1 MDQGPVPRDPG
12 RDQDPRRV
20 PSCPVPRDPGRD
32 QDPRRVPSWP
42 DWMDDPAYLT
52 ARAADDVFARQR
64 LERQPV
70 RAVLLVDVPKSAYGL
85 GTEDER
91 MPGTVAWTAP
101 DGSTRTG
108 RTLVDT
114 GTKAGTRVVVWLDRQ
129 GRATTKPPSAGA
141 AAMEAGV
148 LGTAAGCALA
158 GAVIGAGAV
167 ARWRLE
173 QRRLGLW
180 DREWTTVGP
189 RWGHKT
195 G

>member
-1 MDQGPVPRDPG
+1 M
-12 RDQDPRRV
+12 RRTRSGKKLLWRWRSN
-20 PSCPVPRDPGRD
+20 PL
-32 QDPRRVPSWP
+32 RRRADVVEACVVLAVW
-42 DWMDDPAYLT
+42 ALVVVGGTVAGLLT

-91 MPGTVAWTAP
+91 MQGTVAWTAP

>member
-1 MDQGPVPRDPG
+1 MR
-12 RDQDPRRV
+12 RNRRV
-20 PSCPVPRDPGRD
+20 KKLLWRWRSNPL
-32 QDPRRVPSWP
+32 RRRADVVEAWVVLAV
-42 DWMDDPAYLT
+42 WALVVVGGT
-52 ARAADDVFARQR
+52 VAGLLAARAADDVFARQR
-64 LERQPV
+64 EEREPV
-70 RAVLLVDVPKSAYGL
+70 RAVLLADVPKTTSGL
-85 GTEDER
+85 GIESDR
-91 MPGTVAWTAP
+91 MPGTVTWTAP
-101 DGSTRTG
+101 DGSARTG

-114 GTKAGTRVVVWLDRQ
+114 GTQAGSRVVVWQDRQ
-129 GRATTKPPSAGA
+129 GRLTTRPPSARA
-141 AAMEAGV
+141 AAVEAGV

-158 GAVIGAGAV
+158 GMVIGAGAV

>member
-1 MDQGPVPRDPG
+1 M
-12 RDQDPRRV
+12 RRTRSGKKLLWRWRSN
-20 PSCPVPRDPGRD
+20 PL
-32 QDPRRVPSWP
+32 RRRADVVEAWVVLAV
-42 DWMDDPAYLT
+42 WALVVVGGTVAGLLT

-70 RAVLLVDVPKSAYGL
+70 RAVLLVDVPKTAYGL

-129 GRATTKPPSAGA
+129 G
-141 AAMEAGV
+141 
-148 LGTAAGCALA
+148 
-158 GAVIGAGAV
+158 
-167 ARWRLE
+167 
-173 QRRLGLW
+173 
-180 DREWTTVGP
+180 
-189 RWGHKT
+189 
-195 G
+195 

>member
-1 MDQGPVPRDPG
+1 M
-12 RDQDPRRV
+12 RRTRSGKKLLWRWRSN
-20 PSCPVPRDPGRD
+20 PL
-32 QDPRRVPSWP
+32 RRRADVVEAWVVLAV
-42 DWMDDPAYLT
+42 WALVVVGGTVAGLLT

-70 RAVLLVDVPKSAYGL
+70 RAVLLVDVPKTAYGL

>member
-1 MDQGPVPRDPG
+1 MR
-12 RDQDPRRV
+12 RTRRV
-20 PSCPVPRDPGRD
+20 KELLWRWRSNPL
-32 QDPRRVPSWP
+32 RRH
-42 DWMDDPAYLT
+42 DDIVEAWIVLAVWALVLVGGIVAGLVT

-64 LERQPV
+64 AEREPTP
-70 RAVLLVDVPKSAYGL
+70 AVLLVDVPTSVSGI
-85 GTEDER
+85 GTDSER
-91 MPGTVAWTAP
+91 TPGTVSWTAP

-114 GTKAGTRVVVWLDRQ
+114 GSKAGSKVVVWLDDQ
-129 GRATTKPPSAGA
+129 GRPTTEPPSAGA
-141 AAMEAGV
+141 AAVEAGV

-173 QRRLGLW
+173 QRRLDLW
-180 DREWTTVGP
+180 DREWSTVGP

>member
-1 MDQGPVPRDPG
+1 MR
-12 RDQDPRRV
+12 RTRRV
-20 PSCPVPRDPGRD
+20 KKLLWRWRSNPLRRRDDVVEAWVVLAVWALVVVGGT
-32 QDPRRVPSWP
+32 V
-42 DWMDDPAYLT
+42 AGLLA

-64 LERQPV
+64 EEREPV
-70 RAVLLVDVPKSAYGL
+70 RAVLLVDVPKTTSGL
-85 GTEDER
+85 GTESER
-91 MPGTVAWTAP
+91 TPGTVTWTAP
-101 DGSTRTG
+101 DGSARRG

-114 GTKAGTRVVVWLDRQ
+114 GTEAGSRVVVWQDRQ
-129 GRATTKPPSAGA
+129 GRLTTRPPSARA
-141 AAMEAGV
+141 AAVEAGV

-158 GAVIGAGAV
+158 GVVIGAGAV